1 MDTLS
6 YKTVSVNKE
15 NADKK
20 WMVVDAEGQRLG
32 RLCTEIARLLRGKH
46 KVNFTPHADCGD
58 YVVVINAE
66 KVVVTGR
73 KEENKTYYWH
83 TNHVGGI
90 KSRTVEAKRETD
102 PAFLITNAVRGM
114 LPKGRLGRAMMKKLH
129 VYTGTEHAHD
139 GQAPEPLEI

>member
-1 MDTLS
+1 M
-6 YKTVSVNKE
+6 KTESIREQDVVRN
-15 NADKK
+15 
-20 WMVVDAEGQRLG
+20 WYVVDLDDKVLG
-32 RLCTEIARLLRGKH
+32 RAATRIATILRGKH
-46 KVNFTPHADCGD
+46 KPIFTNNVDCGD
-58 YVVVINAE
+58 HVVVINAE
-66 KVVVTGR
+66 KVAVTGR

-114 LPKGRLGRAMMKKLH
+114 LPKGRLGRVMMKKLH

>member
-1 MDTLS
+1 M
-6 YKTVSVNKE
+6 KTESIREQDVERN
-15 NADKK
+15 
-20 WMVVDAEGQRLG
+20 WYVVDLDDKVLG
-32 RLCTEIARLLRGKH
+32 RAATRIATILRGKH
-46 KVNFTPHADCGD
+46 KPIFTNNVDCGD
-58 YVVVINAE
+58 HVVVINAE